1 MSEAS
6 AVRPQ
11 MVGENFPE
19 TTMTLDEVI
28 VAIQETEQRFM
39 RLYQRFNALNNTTEV
54 EDKRLVFNPS
64 RNLKIAA
71 NRSYQWARRAG
82 CDADEARERA
92 LAATVKSAH
101 DYYPQS
107 IVEGILPMDVLGYI
121 DLLHSEYNMTEVQK
135 KASRK
140 LDRKKKNDN

>member
-1 MSEAS
+1 MSDAS
-6 AVRPQ
+6 AVGPQ
-11 MVGENFPE
+11 MAVENFIE

-28 VAIQETEQRFM
+28 AAIQETEQRFM
-39 RLYQRFNALNNTTEV
+39 RLYQRFHALNNTTEV
-54 EDKRLVFNPS
+54 QDKRLVFNPS

-82 CDADEARERA
+82 CDADEARKRA
-92 LAATVKSAH
+92 LAATFKSAH

-107 IVEGILPMDVLGYI
+107 IADGILPIDVLGYI
-121 DLLHSEYNMTEVQK
+121 NLLYSEYNMTETQK

-140 LDRKKKNDN
+140 LNRKVS